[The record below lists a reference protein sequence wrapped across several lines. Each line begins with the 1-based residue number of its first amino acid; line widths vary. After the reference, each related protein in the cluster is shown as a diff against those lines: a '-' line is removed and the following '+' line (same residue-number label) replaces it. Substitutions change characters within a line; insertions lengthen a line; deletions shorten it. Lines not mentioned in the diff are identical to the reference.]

1 MEVMLMADDWYET
14 VYHNKHEVVN
24 EFIRKK
30 QSTGCSHRTLN
41 SYSRTLKKFF
51 HEQFPDLTPSEVT
64 VRHVEDY
71 VVTLDQRGLSQNT
84 KRRYLE
90 SLSAFYD
97 WTMKRPRFE
106 DITGNPAA
114 VVLEDIPKKI
124 RERPDC
130 ATWKNGEKIIHKMA
144 DPRNKTVAVLL
155 AKTGCRVSEALEV
168 KLDDLMFDEGFA
180 RLRERKGGKQTVVPV
195 DQETIQAI
203 ERFKFTRPTHGDSD
217 YLFLSIRGNRVSKT
231 QVQGA
236 VKKAAVQADVMERGE
251 DRFHKKFTPHTY
263 RTVFTT
269 LMRNQGM
276 KQYILRY
283 IRGDAASET
292 MDIYTRVD
300 REEAR
305 EEYLSCIRLLG
316 L

>member
-1 MEVMLMADDWYET
+1 M
-14 VYHNKHEVVN
+14 
-24 EFIRKK
+24 

-41 SYSRTLKKFF
+41 PYSRTLKKFF

-64 VRHVEDY
+64 VWHVEDY

-90 SLSAFYD
+90 SLSAFHD

-130 ATWKNGEKIIHKMA
+130 TTWENGAKISRNMTDH
-144 DPRNKTVAVLL
+144 RNKTVAVSL
-155 AKTGCRVSEALEV
+155 ANTGCRVSEALEV
-168 KLDDLMFDEGFA
+168 KMDDLMRDEGFI
-180 RLRERKGGKQTVVPV
+180 RLRKRKGGKQTVVPI
-195 DQETIQAI
+195 DEETVQAI

-231 QVQGA
+231 QVQRA
-236 VKKAAVQADVMERGE
+236 VKKAAVQAEVMKRGE

-263 RTVFTT
+263 RTVFRI

-276 KQYILRY
+276 NQHTLRY
-283 IRGDAASET
+283 VRGDAASET
-292 MDIYTRVD
+292 MDIYTRVG
-300 REEAR
+300 REEAQ
-305 EEYLSCIRLLG
+305 EEYLARIELVG
-316 L
+316 I

>member
-1 MEVMLMADDWYET
+1 MADDWYET
-14 VYHNKHEVVN
+14 VYENNHEVVN

-64 VRHVEDY
+64 VRHIEDY
-71 VVTLDQRGLSQNT
+71 VVSLNQRGLSQNT

-130 ATWKNGEKIIHKMA
+130 ATWENGTKIINEMT
-144 DPRNKTVAVLL
+144 DPRNKTVAILL
-155 AKTGCRVSEALEV
+155 AKTGCRVSEALE
-168 KLDDLMFDEGFA
+168 LNMDDLMLDDGFI
-180 RLRERKGGKQTVVPV
+180 RLRKRKGGKQTVVPI
-195 DQETIQAI
+195 DEETIQAI

-231 QVQGA
+231 QVQRA
-236 VKKAAVQADVMERGE
+236 VKSRRDGAW
-251 DRFHKKFTPHTY
+251 
-263 RTVFTT
+263 
-269 LMRNQGM
+269 
-276 KQYILRY
+276 
-283 IRGDAASET
+283 
-292 MDIYTRVD
+292 
-300 REEAR
+300 
-305 EEYLSCIRLLG
+305 
-316 L
+316 